1 MKGALYQLSWMCSNC
16 NLIKK
21 KNTNLSWM
29 NKICII
35 ETSNSQNVLY
45 EDNLYNITRNTYKTI
60 CAELSFKSL
69 SIEWRW
75 FFFM

>member
-1 MKGALYQLSWMCSNC
+1 
-16 NLIKK
+16 
-21 KNTNLSWM
+21 M

-35 ETSNSQNVLY
+35 ATAHSQNVLY

-69 SIEWRW
+69 SIEWR
-75 FFFM
+75 